1 MRLGF
6 HASMAEPATATAGA
20 SHLDSAWHR
29 RLLDELCAIE
39 RPSASPGEREAAEWL
54 AAQLRQ
60 LGIEAGIESEPAHG
74 TFWWP
79 LGIAAAAGLLAGA
92 AALHGRRALGMA
104 AAAAAG
110 AAAIDDLPPL
120 GGRRLRSLLP
130 KGERTQVLARLGPE
144 AAERTVVLSAHHDAA
159 HCGLIFNPE
168 IPEAIERRFPGLI
181 SGGPTTSPPLI
192 GGPVAAIPSAIAL
205 GAAAGSR
212 RLTQAG
218 TIAALGALA
227 VLADIGRRGVS
238 PGAND
243 NGTGVVALLAI
254 ARALAERPPEN
265 LRVLLL
271 STSEEATCD
280 GMQAW
285 FRRSAPTLPR
295 EDAFFICLET
305 LGSPHLLVL
314 RGEGMVRVREYPAR
328 SLALMDGLAEELGI
342 PLFPNLRLMNAT
354 DGVIPLAHG
363 YECATL
369 CSCTDLKQ
377 AANYH
382 WPTDTPDNVDY
393 ETLADA
399 IRLTDATLRR
409 LDQHWF

>member
-1 MRLGF
+1 
-6 HASMAEPATATAGA
+6 MAEPATATAGVFP
-20 SHLDSAWHR
+20 HLDSGWHR

-54 AAQLRQ
+54 AAELRR
-60 LGIEAGIESEPAHG
+60 LGIEARIESEPAHG

-79 LGIAAAAGLLAGA
+79 LGIAAAAGLVAGA
-92 AALHGRRALGMA
+92 AALRGHRMLGAAL
-104 AAAAAG
+104 AAAAG
-110 AAAIDDLPPL
+110 AAALDDLPPL
-120 GGRRLRSLLP
+120 GGRRLRSVLP
-130 KGERTQVLARLGPE
+130 KGRRTQVLAELGP
-144 AAERTVVLSAHHDAA
+144 ADAERTVVLSAHHDAP

-168 IPEAIERRFPGLI
+168 IPEAVERRFPGLI
-181 SGGPTTSPPLI
+181 SEGPDTSPPVI
-192 GGPVAAIPSAIAL
+192 GGPVAAIPAAIAL
-205 GAAAGSR
+205 GSATGKR

-218 TIAALGALA
+218 MIAAIGGLA

-254 ARALAERPPEN
+254 ARALVERPPES

-285 FRRSAPTLPR
+285 FRRSAPSLPR
-295 EDAFFICLET
+295 ESTFFICLDI
-305 LGSPHLLVL
+305 LGSPHLVVL
-314 RGEGMVRVREYPAR
+314 RGEGMVRIREYPGR
-328 SLALMDGLAEELGI
+328 SLGLVDQLAEELGI

-363 YECATL
+363 YQCASL

-382 WPTDTPDNVDY
+382 WPSDTPDNVDY
-393 ETLADA
+393 GTLADA
-399 IRLTDATLRR
+399 IRLAEAVVRR
-409 LDQHWF
+409 LDERWL

>member
-1 MRLGF
+1 MHQCYAARVPMRLGF
-6 HASMAEPATATAGA
+6 DASMAQSAAATTGA
-20 SHLDSAWHR
+20 SPHLDSAWHR

-54 AAQLRQ
+54 AAELRQ
-60 LGIEAGIESEPAHG
+60 LGIQAEIESEPAHG

-79 LGIAAAAGLLAGA
+79 LGIAAAAGLVAGA
-92 AALHGRRALGMA
+92 AALRGRRALGVA
-104 AAAAAG
+104 VAAAAG
-110 AAAIDDLPPL
+110 VAALDALPPL
-120 GGRRLRSLLP
+120 SSRSLRSVLP
-130 KGERTQVLARLGPE
+130 KGERTQVLAELGPGH
-144 AAERTVVLSAHHDAA
+144 AERTVVLSAHHDAA
-159 HCGLIFNPE
+159 HCGLIFNPA
-168 IPEAIERRFPGLI
+168 IPEALERRFPGLI
-181 SGGPTTSPPLI
+181 SRGPTTSPPLI

-205 GAAAGSR
+205 GSATGSR

-218 TIAALGALA
+218 TIAELRPLA

-254 ARALAERPPEN
+254 ARALVERPPEN

-295 EDAFFICLET
+295 ESTFFICLET

-314 RGEGMVRVREYPAR
+314 RGEGMV
-328 SLALMDGLAEELGI
+328 
-342 PLFPNLRLMNAT
+342 
-354 DGVIPLAHG
+354 
-363 YECATL
+363 
-369 CSCTDLKQ
+369 
-377 AANYH
+377 
-382 WPTDTPDNVDY
+382 
-393 ETLADA
+393 
-399 IRLTDATLRR
+399 
-409 LDQHWF
+409 

>member
-1 MRLGF
+1 
-6 HASMAEPATATAGA
+6 MAESPTATTGA
-20 SHLDSAWHR
+20 SPHLDSAWHR

-54 AAQLRQ
+54 GAELRH
-60 LGIEAGIESEPAHG
+60 LGIEAEIESEPAHG

-92 AALHGRRALGMA
+92 AALRGRRVLGMA
-104 AAAAAG
+104 VAAAAG
-110 AAAIDDLPPL
+110 AAALDDLPPL
-120 GGRRLRSLLP
+120 GSRRLRSVLP
-130 KGERTQVLARLGPE
+130 KGERTQVLAELGPRH
-144 AAERTVVLSAHHDAA
+144 AARTVVLSAHHDAA

-168 IPEAIERRFPGLI
+168 IPEALERRFPGLI
-181 SGGPTTSPPLI
+181 SRGPTTSPPLI

-205 GAAAGSR
+205 GSATGSR

-227 VLADIGRRGVS
+227 VLVDIGRRGVS

-254 ARALAERPPEN
+254 ARALVERPPEN

-295 EDAFFICLET
+295 ESTFFICLET

-314 RGEGMVRVREYPAR
+314 RGEGMVTIREYPGR
-328 SLALMDGLAEELGI
+328 SLALMDGLAEELSI
-342 PLFPNLRLMNAT
+342 PLFPSLRLMNAT

-363 YECATL
+363 YECAAL

-377 AANYH
+377 ASNYH

-393 ETLADA
+393 DTLGDA
-399 IRLTDATLRR
+399 IRLAEAAIRR
-409 LDQHWF
+409 LDGNWL